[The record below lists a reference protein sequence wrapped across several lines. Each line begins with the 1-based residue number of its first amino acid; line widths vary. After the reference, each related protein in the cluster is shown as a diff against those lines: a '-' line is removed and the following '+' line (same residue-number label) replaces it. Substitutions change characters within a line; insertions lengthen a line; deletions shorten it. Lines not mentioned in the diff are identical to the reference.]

1 MQGEKTIPTN
11 KRPRRKRAETLLI
24 FDPRRRCPVQCWM
37 QSWKTGL
44 CLVLSSNSFA
54 SAGSPNVA
62 FRSRQRTFSTLFFSA
77 PLVALG
83 STSELPFL
91 TGQCL

>member
-1 MQGEKTIPTN
+1 MSFWMT
-11 KRPRRKRAETLLI
+11 RYRKLSGSKLSRGTRI
-24 FDPRRRCPVQCWM
+24 RFMRWVV
-37 QSWKTGL
+37 
-44 CLVLSSNSFA
+44 VLSSNSFA

-62 FRSRQRTFSTLFFSA
+62 FRSRQRTFSTLFFTA